1 MTTIVLE
8 IKDSKVKFFR
18 DLIQNFSFVK
28 VKEEI
33 EVEEDGDSDEY
44 IRDNIKTSLAELKDV
59 LDGKVKGTSMKD
71 FLKEL
76 DEA

>member
-59 LDGKVKGTSMKD
+59 LDGKTKGTPIRE

-76 DEA
+76 

>member
-59 LDGKVKGTSMKD
+59 LDGKVKGTPIRE

-76 DEA
+76 